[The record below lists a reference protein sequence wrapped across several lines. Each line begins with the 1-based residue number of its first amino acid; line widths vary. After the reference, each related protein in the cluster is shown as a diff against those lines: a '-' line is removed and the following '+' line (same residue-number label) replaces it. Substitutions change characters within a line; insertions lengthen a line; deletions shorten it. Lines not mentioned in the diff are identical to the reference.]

1 MKAEWPG
8 LALVKY
14 AAVGTYQIKAVGP
27 TRIGILYLVV
37 EAIHHGREFNSQSA
51 HTRAGYRCAFF
62 FVARTPEEHV
72 IAHVALHLPHVRGV
86 CLKDIDCIEIDF
98 ILVLSG
104 QFVQG
109 GNLPPKRRS
118 RITPEYQDD
127 RFAGP

>member
-1 MKAEWPG
+1 MKAERPG

-14 AAVGTYQIKAVGP
+14 ASIGTDQIKAVRP
-27 TRIGILYLVV
+27 ARIGILHLVV
-37 EAIHHGREFNSQSA
+37 EAIHHGREFDSQSA

-62 FVARTPEEHV
+62 FIARTAKEHI
-72 IAHVALHLPHVRGV
+72 IAHVALHLPHVGGM
-86 CLKDIDCIEIDF
+86 CLKDIDRIEIDL

-118 RITPEYQDD
+118 GITPKYEDD
-127 RFAGP
+127 WFASP